1 MKVLASVFF
10 LSGMAAIGMAS
21 TITYTEQIT
30 ASGTIGSAAFE
41 DALLTLTFTGDTTN
55 VTGGSG
61 FFSIDATGTTIS
73 ISGIGSGTV
82 TDSGMDVFV
91 NQGFAPPAA
100 GFGSSQGSILD
111 TLDNAFGTYAL
122 TTSIG
127 PITDTNFIRPDLT
140 FATTLGGLNIAS
152 GGNSTF
158 TASTGV
164 PEPMSAGL
172 VALGLA
178 FVAGSRYK
186 RNRAAA

>member
-1 MKVLASVFF
+1 MKIVASIFF

-41 DALLTLTFTGDTTN
+41 DALLTLMFTGDTSN

-61 FFSIDATGTTIS
+61 FFTIDATGTTIS

-82 TDSGMDVFV
+82 TDSGIEVFV
-91 NQGFAPPAA
+91 NQGAVAA
-100 GFGSSQGSILD
+100 GFGSAQGSILD
-111 TLDNAFGTYAL
+111 TFDNAFGTYDL
-122 TTSIG
+122 TTAIG

-152 GGNSTF
+152 GGDSTF

-178 FVAGSRYK
+178 IVAGAPYK